1 LLGYRSK
8 ILAKI
13 RGLLSLSHSRRV
25 RAATAM
31 LGALIAVL
39 AHCAPLRAW
48 PGQRIVSLAPSVTE
62 TLFAIGAG
70 PEVVGVSQYCDYP
83 PEVVKLPKV
92 GSFLTPNMEAIVG
105 LRPGLIIGLET
116 SANAREI
123 HALQRMGYRILLTN
137 DDSLEGIEDGIR
149 TIGEGTG
156 HVRQALELLNS
167 LHVRMRKVEERLKVV
182 APRKVLV
189 VVGHNPLVAV
199 GGGYLNQLLR
209 MADCINIAAGFGVEW
224 PRVGVEYVIAAA
236 PEVILDGQMGSE
248 RAAPS
253 GFWDRYPV
261 IPAVRNH
268 RIYGYDQNEMLRPGP
283 RVGKTLQ
290 TLAALI
296 HPEAFAATPLPL
308 PLASPSAA
316 STKGAEPR

>member
-1 LLGYRSK
+1 
-8 ILAKI
+8 
-13 RGLLSLSHSRRV
+13 V
-25 RAATAM
+25 RAALAM
-31 LGALIAVL
+31 LGAMAAAFTWCAL
-39 AHCAPLRAW
+39 ARAW

-83 PEVVKLPKV
+83 PEVLRLPKV
-92 GSFLTPNMEAIVG
+92 GSFLTPNMEAIVA

-116 SANAREI
+116 SANARQI
-123 HALQRMGYRILLTN
+123 RALQHLGYRILLSN
-137 DDSLEGIEDGIR
+137 DDSLEGIENGIR
-149 TIGEGTG
+149 AIGERTG
-156 HVRQALELLNS
+156 HIREALELLTS
-167 LHVRMRKVEERLKVV
+167 LHERMRQVQARLKAVP
-182 APRKVLV
+182 ARKVLM
-189 VVGHNPLVAV
+189 VVGHEPLVAV
-199 GGGYLNQLLR
+199 GGGYLNQLLQ
-209 MADCINIAAGFGVEW
+209 MADSINIAAGFAVQW
-224 PRVGVEYVIAAA
+224 PRVSLEYVMAAA
-236 PEVILDGQMGSE
+236 PDVILDGQMGSE

-296 HPEAFAATPLPL
+296 HPESFPAASPFPPT
-308 PLASPSAA
+308 LAAPSAA
-316 STKGAEPR
+316 SPAQGAQPR

>member
-8 ILAKI
+8 I
-13 RGLLSLSHSRRV
+13 RGQRSLPHSRWV
-25 RAATAM
+25 RAAAPL
-31 LGALIAVL
+31 LGALIAAL
-39 AHCAPLRAW
+39 THCVPIHAW

-70 PEVVGVSQYCDYP
+70 PEIVGVSQYCDYP
-83 PEVVKLPKV
+83 PEVLKLPKV

-123 HALQRMGYRILLTN
+123 RALQRMGYRILLTN
-137 DDSLEGIEDGIR
+137 DDSLEGIANGIR
-149 TIGEGTG
+149 TIGERTG

-167 LHVRMRKVEERLKVV
+167 LHVRMREVEERLNGI

-199 GGGYLNQLLR
+199 GGGYLNELLR

-224 PRVGVEYVIAAA
+224 PRVGLEYVIAAA
-236 PEVILDGQMGSE
+236 PDVILDGQMGSE

-253 GFWDRYPV
+253 GFWGRYPV

-268 RIYGYDQNEMLRPGP
+268 RIYGYDQNEVLRPGP
-283 RVGKTLQ
+283 RVGKTLEI
-290 TLAALI
+290 LASLI
-296 HPEAFAATPLPL
+296 HSEAFAPIPLPG

-316 STKGAEPR
+316 GTKGAEPR

>member
-1 LLGYRSK
+1 MRVC
-8 ILAKI
+8 A
-13 RGLLSLSHSRRV
+13 RWRR
-25 RAATAM
+25 
-31 LGALIAVL
+31 
-39 AHCAPLRAW
+39 
-48 PGQRIVSLAPSVTE
+48 
-62 TLFAIGAG
+62 
-70 PEVVGVSQYCDYP
+70 
-83 PEVVKLPKV
+83 
-92 GSFLTPNMEAIVG
+92 
-105 LRPGLIIGLET
+105 
-116 SANAREI
+116 
-123 HALQRMGYRILLTN
+123 
-137 DDSLEGIEDGIR
+137 
-149 TIGEGTG
+149 
-156 HVRQALELLNS
+156 
-167 LHVRMRKVEERLKVV
+167 RLKGV

-209 MADCINIAAGFGVEW
+209 MADSINIAAGFGVEW
-224 PRVGVEYVIAAA
+224 PRVGLEYVMAAA
-236 PEVILDGQMGSE
+236 PDVILDGQMGSE

-296 HPEAFAATPLPL
+296 HPEAFAAIPLTR

-316 STKGAEPR
+316 GTKGAESR